1 MRMSS
6 MFCSA
11 LVFLSHVKT
20 SIFWGISLILCGLFS
35 AAFAVI
41 LLSEKK
47 FSIGIVTDL
56 PISSSRSRGAGHL
69 HVIVAKFKD
78 ELGIEKIYRS
88 NFAISEPGYRVGDKI
103 PLCYAE
109 KDSAIEIA
117 SFPYQF
123 GTSFILA
130 YIGFFILMSPVIIKI
145 GERCFAQFVAPNK
158 GLKS

>member
-1 MRMSS
+1 MRTSF

-11 LVFLSHVKT
+11 LAFLSHVKG
-20 SIFWGISLILCGLFS
+20 SILWGISLILCGLFS

-47 FSIGIVTDL
+47 VAVGIVTDL
-56 PISSSRSRGAGHL
+56 PISSSGSRGAGHL

-109 KDSAIEIA
+109 KEGAIEIA
-117 SFPYQF
+117 SFSYQF

-130 YIGFFILMSPVIIKI
+130 YIGFFILMSSVIIKI
-145 GERCFAQFVAPNK
+145 GESCFAQFVAPNK